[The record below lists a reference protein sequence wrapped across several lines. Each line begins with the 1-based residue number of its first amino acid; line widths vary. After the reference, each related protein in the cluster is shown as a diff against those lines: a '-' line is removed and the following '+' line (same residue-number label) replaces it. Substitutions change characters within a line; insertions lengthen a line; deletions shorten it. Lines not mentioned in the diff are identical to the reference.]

1 MKRIVQRNILLLLFI
16 GAIACPASGYYSYGA
31 RAVGMGTAFTG
42 MTNDAS
48 IFYWNPG
55 GLVVLPGWMVE
66 LQYGRDAVYADD
78 VRDTM
83 ESMKQWYDE
92 GGESDERLAEGMR
105 KLESKNW
112 LFRGGDAMS
121 FVIANQHMAM
131 FFNQQQIY
139 YVQPDDSEHQ
149 MEQIP
154 AGGSDEGDWR
164 YRLSGIDLREYG
176 MSFTILGGESG
187 FSLGVSGKYIHA
199 EAYHSTP
206 DFTRIDAADPDTLAD
221 LVESG
226 ESESSSRWSLDAG
239 IIMAFGP
246 NRLGISA
253 RNIKKYTI
261 DIGEDASVT
270 IKPEY
275 RIGYVFQP
283 AERFVFA
290 MDYSIGKEH
299 DLLGNRL
306 DGKELAAGFEG
317 VFGRKKWLFLRGG
330 VSMPLEGDAPM
341 ILSLGS
347 GLAFESA
354 VFDVG
359 YAFDR
364 NRDSDKLWFGLRFTF

>member
-1 MKRIVQRNILLLLFI
+1 MKRIMQRNMLLLLVI
-16 GAIACPASGYYSYGA
+16 AAISCPVSGYYSYGA
-31 RAVGMGTAFTG
+31 RAVGMGSAFTG

-55 GLVVLPGWMVE
+55 GLVVLPGWTVE
-66 LQYGRDAVYADD
+66 LQYGRDALYADD
-78 VRDTM
+78 VRETM
-83 ESMKQWYDE
+83 GSMKNWYDE
-92 GGESDERLAEGMR
+92 GGESDERLVEGKR
-105 KLESKNW
+105 KLESKDW

-121 FVIANQHMAM
+121 FIIANQHMAM

-139 YVQPDDSEHQ
+139 YVQHDDSEYQ

-154 AGGSDEGDWR
+154 AGGSNDGDWR

-176 MSFTILGGESG
+176 LSFTILGGESG

-206 DFTRIDAADPDTLAD
+206 EFTLIDATDPDTLAD
-221 LVESG
+221 LIEAG

-239 IIMAFGP
+239 MIMVFGP

-253 RNIKKYTI
+253 RNIKKYAI
-261 DIGEDASVT
+261 SIGENASVT
-270 IKPEY
+270 VKPEY

-283 AERFVFA
+283 AERFVFT
-290 MDYSIGKEH
+290 MDYSIGKEY
-299 DLLGNRL
+299 DLMGNRL
-306 DGKELAAGFEG
+306 EGKELATGFEG
-317 VFGRKKWLFLRGG
+317 VFGKKKWLFVRGG